1 MGTEL
6 LERGN
11 MLNALG
17 LIKQAILSRLDP
29 WRYPPYNITRGD
41 PRVRSFALT
50 FDADCGPRSIFEGIA
65 ARSILE
71 SLRSGN
77 LRCTFFLTGRFIE
90 SYPEL
95 VGSIV
100 EAGHEVGN
108 HTYTHPHLY
117 SLDIPSFKREVSRTE
132 EEFERVTGRR
142 LAPYWRAPYGEYHRR
157 LWKTAVGCGY
167 THIGWTHGRTVSQGF
182 DSFDWVDDPQSNR
195 YFPPRQILERMLS
208 SDKKNGAI
216 ALFHLGS
223 RKPDPVYTIL
233 PKLIDGLASMQ
244 YRIVRISE
252 LQASSTFSGHSG
264 VAGPS
269 LFQRQGRT

>member
-1 MGTEL
+1 MGAEL
-6 LERGN
+6 LEPGS
-11 MLNALG
+11 MLNALR

-29 WRYPPYNITRGD
+29 WRFPPHHITRGD

-50 FDADCGPRSIFEGIA
+50 FDADCGPCSIFDGMA
-65 ARSILE
+65 ARSILD

-77 LRCTFFLTGRFIE
+77 VRCTFFLTGRFIA
-90 SYPEL
+90 SFPEL
-95 VGSIV
+95 AGSIV

-108 HTYTHPHLY
+108 HTYTHPHLH
-117 SLDIPSFKREVSRTE
+117 SLDIPSFKRELSRTG

-142 LAPYWRAPYGEYHRR
+142 LAPYWRAPYGEYRRR

-167 THIGWTHGRTVSQGF
+167 THIGWTHGRTVSEGF
-182 DSFDWVDDPQSNR
+182 DSSDWVDDPQSNR
-195 YFPPRQILERMLS
+195 HFAPGQILERMLS

-216 ALFHLGS
+216 ALFHLGA
-223 RKPDPVYTIL
+223 RKSDPVYVIL

-252 LQASSTFSGHSG
+252 LQASSTSPGHAG
-264 VAGPS
+264 ERGPS
-269 LFQRQGRT
+269 VFEPHGRT